1 MKIMSLTD
9 NEIFYINLEYNSKEL
24 YESFIDLP
32 IGFLENLPHNIS
44 VHPTMLKLLD
54 NLKQLYK
61 VRVLK
66 PHLELIL

>member
-32 IGFLENLPHNIS
+32 IGFLENLPAQYIS
-44 VHPTMLKLLD
+44 TSNNVKTIRQFKTAL
-54 NLKQLYK
+54 QS
-61 VRVLK
+61 
-66 PHLELIL
+66 